1 MKMRKNSAIVLG
13 CALALVA
20 GMTFTAWAE
29 LSPDEIAKLG
39 TELTPLGGVKAGNA
53 EGTIPAWDGGLST
66 PPAGWEKG
74 THFIDPYADDKILF
88 TITAA
93 NMDQYA
99 DKLSDGQKALLT
111 TYPDTYK
118 MNVYPTRRSAAV
130 PQRIYEATK
139 HIAATASLVEG
150 GNGVTGAIN
159 GIPFPIPK
167 VGVEA
172 VWNHLLRYRADG
184 AARIIGQAAPTRGGS
199 YTMVKFRDEFY
210 MQYSMEDM
218 SEEKLNNR
226 ILFFKQEVMAPAR
239 LAGGILL
246 VGETL
251 DQVKEHRN
259 AWLYNPGQRRVRR
272 APNVAYDNPGT
283 AADAMRTSDQFD
295 MYNGA
300 PDRYDWKLVGRKEIY
315 IPYNSYKLQDPSV
328 KNKDILTPLH
338 INQDLVRYELHRV
351 WVVDATLKE
360 GSRHI
365 YKRRVF
371 HLDEDSWQ
379 LVVVDAYDK
388 RDQLWRVSEGH
399 AMTYYNVPSVW
410 TALEVHTDL
419 QAGRYLAIGLNSEF
433 PPYDFDIERSLE
445 DYTPA
450 ALRRAGKR

>member
-1 MKMRKNSAIVLG
+1 MRKNTTLILG
-13 CALALVA
+13 CALAIAV
-20 GMTFTAWAE
+20 GMTATAWAQVTPE
-29 LSPDEIAKLG
+29 EIAKLG
-39 TELTPLGGVKAGNA
+39 NELTPMGAIKAGNA

-66 PPAGWEKG
+66 PPAAWEKG
-74 THFIDPYADDKILF
+74 THFIDPYADDEVLF
-88 TITAA
+88 SITAD
-93 NMDQYA
+93 NVDEYA
-99 DKLSDGQKALLT
+99 DKLTEGQKALLK
-111 TYPDTYK
+111 TYPDTYE
-118 MNVYPTRRSAAV
+118 MHIYPTRRSAAF
-130 PQRIYEATK
+130 PQRIYDATK
-139 HIAATASLVEG
+139 HIAATATLTSG

-167 VGVEA
+167 EGVQ
-172 VWNHLLRYRADG
+172 VIWNHLFRYRANG
-184 AARIIGQAAPTRGGS
+184 ASRTIGQAAPTRGGS
-199 YTMVKFRDEFY
+199 YTLVTFHDEFY

-246 VGETL
+246 VAETM

-300 PDRYDWKLVGRKEIY
+300 PDRYDWKLIGLKEIY

-328 KNKDILTPLH
+328 KFKEILTPLH
-338 INQDLVRYELHRV
+338 INQKYPRYELHRV

-360 GSRHI
+360 GARHI
-365 YKRRVF
+365 YKRRTF
-371 HLDEDSWQ
+371 YLDEDSWQ
-379 LVVVDAYDK
+379 IVAVDAYDK

-433 PPYDFDIERSLE
+433 PAYDFDIKRSLD

>member
-1 MKMRKNSAIVLG
+1 MHKNFKLMLG
-13 CALALVA
+13 CALMLAV
-20 GMTFTAWAE
+20 GTTVSVWAE
-29 LSPDEIAKLG
+29 LTPDEIAKLG

-53 EGTIPAWDGGLST
+53 EGTIPAWEGGITSPPSSWT
-66 PPAGWEKG
+66 PGQ
-74 THFIDPYADDKILF
+74 HYVDPFADDKVLF

-93 NMDQYA
+93 NMGEYA
-99 DKLSDGQKALLT
+99 DKLSVGQKALLE

-118 MNVYPTRRSAAV
+118 MNVYPSRRSASF
-130 PQRIYEATK
+130 PQRIYDKTKEIAGTAT
-139 HIAATASLVEG
+139 LVSG

-167 VGVEA
+167 NGHEA
-172 VWNHLLRYRADG
+172 IWNHLLRYRADS
-184 AARIIGQAAPTRGGS
+184 ASREIGQAAPTRGGS
-199 YTMVKFRDEFY
+199 YTLVKFHDEFY
-210 MQYSMEDM
+210 MQYSMAGKTEAD
-218 SEEKLNNR
+218 LNNR
-226 ILFFKQEVMAPAR
+226 ILFFKQEVIAPAR

-300 PDRYDWKLVGRKEIY
+300 PDRYDWKLVGRKELY

-328 KNKDILTPLH
+328 KIKDILTPLH
-338 INQDLVRYELHRV
+338 INQDHVRYELHRV
-351 WVVDATLKE
+351 WVVEATLKE
-360 GSRHI
+360 GARHI
-365 YKRRVF
+365 YKRRTF
-371 HLDEDSWQ
+371 YLDEDSWQ
-379 LVVVDAYDK
+379 LVVVDAYDN

-399 AMTYYNVPSVW
+399 AMNYYSVPSIW
-410 TALEVHTDL
+410 TSLEVHTDL
-419 QAGRYLAIGLNSEF
+419 QAGRYLAIGLNSES
-433 PPYDFDIERSLE
+433 PPYNFDIERTLE

>member
-1 MKMRKNSAIVLG
+1 MRINPKITLG
-13 CALALVA
+13 LALVFVVATATPVWA
-20 GMTFTAWAE
+20 G

-39 TELTPLGGVKAGNA
+39 TELTPMGAIKAGN
-53 EGTIPAWDGGLST
+53 EDGTIPAWDGGLT
-66 PPAGWEKG
+66 EPPAGWAPG
-74 THFIDPYADDKILF
+74 QHFVDPFADDEVLF

-93 NMDQYA
+93 NVDQYA
-99 DKLSDGQKALLT
+99 DKLAVGQRALFE

-118 MNVYPTRRSAAV
+118 MNVYPTRRSAAF
-130 PQRIYEATK
+130 PQRIYDKTRENAKTATL
-139 HIAATASLVEG
+139 TEG

-159 GIPFPIPK
+159 GLPFPIPK
-167 VGVEA
+167 NGHEA
-172 VWNHLLRYRADG
+172 IWNHLLRYRADS
-184 AARIIGQAAPTRGGS
+184 AARTIGQAAPTRSGS
-199 YTMVKFRDEFY
+199 YTLVRFHDEFY
-210 MQYSMEDM
+210 MQYSMEGKTEAD
-218 SEEKLNNR
+218 LNHR
-226 ILFFKQEVMAPAR
+226 ILFVKQEVMAPAR

-246 VGETL
+246 VAETM

-283 AADAMRTSDQFD
+283 AADNMRTSDQFD

-300 PDRYDWKLVGRKEIY
+300 PDRYDWELVGKKEIY
-315 IPYNSYKLQDPSV
+315 VPYNSYRLQDPSLT
-328 KNKDILTPLH
+328 NKDILTPLH
-338 INQDLVRYELHRV
+338 INQDHVRYELHRV

-360 GSRHI
+360 GARHV
-365 YKRRVF
+365 YKRRTF
-371 HLDEDSWQ
+371 YIDEDSGQ
-379 LVVVDAYDK
+379 ILVVDAYDK

-419 QAGRYLAIGLNSEF
+419 QAGRYLAIGLNCEF
-433 PPYDFDIERSLE
+433 APYDFDVKRTLD